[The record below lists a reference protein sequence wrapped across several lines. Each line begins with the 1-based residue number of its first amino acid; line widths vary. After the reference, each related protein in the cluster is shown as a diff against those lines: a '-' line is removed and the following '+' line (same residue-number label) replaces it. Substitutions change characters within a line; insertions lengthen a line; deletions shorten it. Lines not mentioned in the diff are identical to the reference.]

1 MLFSGGIA
9 ASETA
14 ADSTQGDTSGAA
26 AAAENGEL
34 LYTFRTRFG
43 TFGMCLLDVVV
54 VASEPRVSAEQTR
67 LQDLFD
73 DEDDL
78 GEDDIDL

>member
-1 MLFSGGIA
+1 MLLRRRLP
-9 ASETA
+9 TA
-14 ADSTQGDTSGAA
+14 LRAIP
-26 AAAENGEL
+26 L
-34 LYTFRTRFG
+34 LLRLRTVSYTFRTRFG

-54 VASEPRVSAEQTR
+54 VASEPRVSAEKTR
-67 LQDLFD
+67 PQDLF

>member
-1 MLFSGGIA
+1 LEVVKWVRDNWDDNPDISPMMPSLA
-9 ASETA
+9 AKL
-14 ADSTQGDTSGAA
+14 D
-26 AAAENGEL
+26 EL
-34 LYTFRTRFG
+34 
-43 TFGMCLLDVVV
+43 
-54 VASEPRVSAEQTR
+54 R

>member
-1 MLFSGGIA
+1 
-9 ASETA
+9 
-14 ADSTQGDTSGAA
+14 
-26 AAAENGEL
+26 
-34 LYTFRTRFG
+34 
-43 TFGMCLLDVVV
+43 MCLLDVVV